1 MADFNSDGNWEIKLR
16 PIEEH
21 RINMK
26 RTMKALPELDPNP
39 HDLVK
44 MLFSED
50 EREWLRKNLRT

>member
-1 MADFNSDGNWEIKLR
+1 MDGEGEIRLR
-16 PIEEH
+16 PIKEH

-26 RTMKALPELDPNP
+26 RAMKALPELDPNP

-44 MLFSED
+44 MLFNED